1 MKRGNRMNT
10 RRRLGNDNHRGGGGV
25 RRRTTLFKGR
35 RDNNGSNR
43 SYRGGRNI
51 GFRDATRRRGGYR
64 GRGGAMRDNNRIRVP
79 LRKRLGKRKTM
90 NAEQLDNDLDNYHKF
105 KVRWNNKKLLIEK
118 QIEELS

>member
-1 MKRGNRMNT
+1 
-10 RRRLGNDNHRGGGGV
+10 
-25 RRRTTLFKGR
+25 LFKGR

-64 GRGGAMRDNNRIRVP
+64 GRGNAMRDNNRRRVP

-90 NAEQLDNDLDNYHKF
+90 NAEQLDNDLDNYHK
-105 KVRWNNKKLLIEK
+105 KQGEGNNYKDYLDNDLDSYRREGESKMNNSNNNTNKHDEDKKE
-118 QIEELS
+118 